1 MTNSG
6 EQHLP
11 KSAAVSSLVGL
22 RYSRANANLFQGVLL
37 DPLATLLHRPAK
49 QVRARLVLA
58 GYAYGAALAG
68 TKGRASVC
76 VRRFAKLLEEMHGAS
91 LVIDDIQD
99 GSTLRRGAPT
109 LHQSYG
115 VPVALN
121 AGNWLYFWQ
130 LWQIRELKLA
140 PEAELRL
147 TRYCLDTY
155 LKAHF
160 GQALDVGHRAD
171 ELPQAE
177 VADASLANM
186 ELKTGALLAFALGG
200 GALLA
205 GAAETSLA
213 PIVAYGR
220 ALGVYLQMAD
230 DIGNVTNAE
239 LGAKQYED
247 FKQRRLSWAWAAA
260 ATELASADYA
270 RFLGH
275 VRAYRFESARALLEN
290 AGVLSAARTK
300 ARAFLAEAR
309 AGLEATTPPAAR
321 PVLSEIESIETLLSG
336 AYEKT

>member
-11 KSAAVSSLVGL
+11 LNSSVPGLVGL
-22 RYSRANANLFQGVLL
+22 EFSKAGGNLFQGVLL

-49 QVRARLVLA
+49 HVRARLVLA
-58 GYAYGAALAG
+58 GYGYGAALG
-68 TKGRASVC
+68 KGKARAPES
-76 VRRFAKLLEEMHGAS
+76 VRRFARLLEQMHGAS

-99 GSTLRRGAPT
+99 ASTLRRGAPT
-109 LHQSYG
+109 MHQTYG

-130 LWQIRELKLA
+130 LWQLRELNLAPEQELKL
-140 PEAELRL
+140 
-147 TRYCLDTY
+147 TRFCLDTY

-177 VADASLANM
+177 VKEACIANM

-205 GAAETSLA
+205 DACVDSVA
-213 PIVAYGR
+213 PLLSYGR
-220 ALGVYLQMAD
+220 ALGIYLQMAD
-230 DIGNVTNAE
+230 DIGNVTNVD
-239 LGAKQYED
+239 LGPKQYED
-247 FKQRRLSWAWAAA
+247 FKGRRLSWAWATAA
-260 ATELASADYA
+260 SELSPLAYA
-270 RFLGH
+270 RFLAH
-275 VRAYRFESARALLEN
+275 VRAYRFDEAQAHLEQH
-290 AGVLSAARTK
+290 GVIFAARSK
-300 ARAFLAEAR
+300 ARGFLKEAR
-309 AGLEATTPPAAR
+309 ANLEAKAPPAAQAI
-321 PVLSEIESIETLLSG
+321 LKEIETIESLLSG

>member
-6 EQHLP
+6 EAHLP
-11 KSAAVSSLVGL
+11 KAKSVASLVDL
-22 RYSRANANLFQGVLL
+22 EYSRAGGELFQGVLL

-49 QVRARLVLA
+49 HVRARLVIA
-58 GYAYGAALAG
+58 GHAYGAALSGA
-68 TKGRASVC
+68 RARPPESV
-76 VRRFAKLLEEMHGAS
+76 RHFARLLEEMHGAS

-109 LHQSYG
+109 LHQTYG

-130 LWQIRELKLA
+130 LWQLRELKLA
-140 PEAELRL
+140 PEQELKL
-147 TRYCLDTY
+147 TRFCLDTY

-171 ELPQAE
+171 ELPQAS
-177 VADASLANM
+177 VAEACLANM

-200 GALLA
+200 GALL
-205 GAAETSLA
+205 GDVSVESLG
-213 PIVAYGR
+213 PLLSYGR

-230 DIGNVTNAE
+230 DIGNVSNVE
-239 LGAKQYED
+239 LGPKQYED

-260 ATELASADYA
+260 ASELSPARYA
-270 RFLGH
+270 EFLAE
-275 VRAYRFESARALLEN
+275 VRAYRFDDAHALLERE
-290 AGVLSAARTK
+290 GVLGK
-300 ARAFLAEAR
+300 ARARAKAFLAGAR
-309 AGLEATTPPAAR
+309 AGLERDAPPAAR
-321 PVLSEIESIETLLSG
+321 PVLEEIESIETLLSG